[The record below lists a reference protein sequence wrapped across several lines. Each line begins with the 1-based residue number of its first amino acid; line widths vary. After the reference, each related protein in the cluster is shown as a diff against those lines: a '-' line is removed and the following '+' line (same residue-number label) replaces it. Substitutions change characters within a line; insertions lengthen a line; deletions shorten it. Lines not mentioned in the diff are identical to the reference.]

1 MTTDNMTADNT
12 TTDNASH
19 RFEFFAALL
28 LGLTA
33 LLTGYA
39 TMRSAIVGDEV
50 LEGFT
55 LSSQHYNDANNL
67 DDANTQTYLADQAL
81 FLRFAEARF
90 AGDEQLTDYLR
101 TSLFDERLATAVEWW
116 ETQQTAGN
124 PPDSPFEVGS
134 PYRLDDTTALED
146 QGDAAFEAAKKA
158 DERNDRF
165 DQATA
170 VLSITLFAVGL
181 AVLVTAHR
189 ARLLMVALAIAGL
202 CGGALLTLVG
212 ELG

>member
-1 MTTDNMTADNT
+1 MTTDET
-12 TTDNASH
+12 SH
-19 RFEFFAALL
+19 RFQFFAALL

-55 LSSQHYNDANNL
+55 LSSQFYNDANSL
-67 DDANTQTYLADQAL
+67 DDENTQTYVADQGL

-90 AGDEQLTDYLR
+90 AGDDELTEYLR
-101 TSLFDERLATAVEWW
+101 NSLFDDRLAAAVAWW
-116 ETQQTAGN
+116 ETQQTSDN
-124 PPDSPFEVGS
+124 PPDSPFEAGS
-134 PYRLDDTTALED
+134 PYRLDDSAALEA

-170 VLSITLFAVGL
+170 MLSITLFAVGL
-181 AVLVTAHR
+181 AVLVTARR
-189 ARLLMVALAIAGL
+189 ARVLMVVLAIAGL

-212 ELG
+212 EFG